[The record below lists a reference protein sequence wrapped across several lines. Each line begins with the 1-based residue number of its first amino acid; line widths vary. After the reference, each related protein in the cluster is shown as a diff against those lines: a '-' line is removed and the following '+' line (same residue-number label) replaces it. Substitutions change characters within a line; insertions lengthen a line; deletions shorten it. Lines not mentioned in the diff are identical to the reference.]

1 MRPSF
6 PFPPPDSQITV
17 AAMSTPTI
25 PPGTTPSMRQ
35 YFEIKAQHPE
45 ALLFF
50 RMGDFYELFF
60 EDAVTAAAALD
71 IALTK
76 RGKHLDEPIPMCGV
90 PVHAAEGYL
99 ARLTKTGLSIA
110 ICEQMESPQEA
121 KKRGSKSVVRRD
133 VVRLVTPGTL
143 TEDSLLDARRA
154 NHLLAYA
161 ATKGTAALARVDIS
175 TGEMAVTTVAPE
187 TLGTDLARLSPS
199 EILVSEKAFEAWVA
213 SDGGVLP
220 VLESAARV
228 TPLGNAS
235 FDATSATK
243 RLCDLYK
250 VTSLEGFGAFDR
262 AQLSALGA
270 VVDYIAITQKGTLP
284 HLRPPRIEAAGDAM
298 RIDAATRRNLELVEG
313 TGGARAGSL
322 LATIDR
328 TVTGGG
334 ARLLAERIASPLTNP
349 AQIARRLDTVALFR
363 EDAGLTDDLRA
374 MLKAAPDIARALS
387 RLSLGRGGPRD
398 LAALR
403 DGLDA
408 ATAIAIRLEALHDPP
423 QQIAKAETMLVGHDA
438 LAETLRNAL
447 VAEPPLLTRD
457 GNFIA
462 ESWDR
467 DLDATRALRDDSRLV
482 IRDLEGR
489 LKGETGINALK
500 VKYNGVLGYFIEVP
514 AAHGEA
520 LTKNDAFI
528 HRQTMANA
536 MRFTTPELADLD
548 TRIAQ
553 AAAQAQEREG
563 AIFEALR
570 GQVLDR
576 AEAISMTAHALAV
589 LDVAT
594 ALGDLAAAEGWTRP
608 RVDDSDAFV
617 IEAGRHPVVEAALK
631 RDAESFIAN
640 DIDLST
646 DRLWMLTGPN
656 MAGKSTFLRQ
666 NALIA
671 VLAQAGCYVPAAE
684 AHIGAIDALFSRVGA
699 SDDLARGRSTFM
711 VEMVETAT
719 ILNQS
724 TPRSLVI
731 LDEIGRGTATF
742 DGLSIAWAVLE
753 HLHDVNGCRGL
764 FATHYHEL
772 TELAARLA
780 CARNA
785 AMKVAE
791 WEGDIVFLH
800 EVEPGAA
807 TRSYGVQ
814 VARKAGLP
822 RAVIDRARDVLSRLE
837 KGDAQGGEAR
847 IRAIVDDLPLFA
859 ASKPADP
866 AEPSELTRA
875 LETLDPDALSPREAH
890 EALYRLK
897 ELLR

>member
-1 MRPSF
+1 MSA
-6 PFPPPDSQITV
+6 PP
-17 AAMSTPTI
+17 I

-35 YFEIKAQHPE
+35 YFGIKADLPE

-60 EDAVTAAAALD
+60 DDAVTAAAALD

-110 ICEQMESPQEA
+110 ICEQMESPAEA
-121 KKRGSKSVVRRD
+121 KKRGSKSVVRRE

-143 TEDSLLDARRA
+143 TEDSLLDARTA
-154 NHLLAYA
+154 NHLVAYA
-161 ATKGTAALARVDIS
+161 EAKGEAALGRVDIS
-175 TGEMAVTTVAPE
+175 TGEVAVAAVAPGA
-187 TLGTDLARLSPS
+187 LGPDLARLSPS
-199 EILVSEKAFEAWVA
+199 EILVSDKAFETWAGA
-213 SDGGVLP
+213 EESVLSL
-220 VLESAARV
+220 LESTARV
-228 TPLGNAS
+228 TPLGTAS
-235 FDATSATK
+235 FDAASAGK
-243 RLCDLYK
+243 RLRDLYK
-250 VTSLEGFGAFDR
+250 VNSLEGFGVFTR

-270 VVDYIAITQKGTLP
+270 LVDYIAITQKGALP
-284 HLRPPRIEAAGDAM
+284 HLRPPKAEGAGTVM

-313 TGGARAGSL
+313 TSGGRAGSL

-334 ARLLAERIASPLTNP
+334 ARLLAERIAAPLTDP
-349 AQIARRLDTVALFR
+349 ARIARRLDAVALFR
-363 EDAGLTDDLRA
+363 DDAALTEDLRDR
-374 MLKAAPDIARALS
+374 LKAAPDIARALS
-387 RLSLGRGGPRD
+387 RLSLDRGGPRD

-423 QQIAKAETMLVGHDA
+423 EHIARAETMLVGHDTLVEA
-438 LAETLRNAL
+438 LRDSL
-447 VAEPPLLTRD
+447 VAEPPILARD

-462 ESWDR
+462 PDWDA
-467 DLDATRALRDDSRLV
+467 DLDATRSLRDDSRLV
-482 IRDLEGR
+482 IRDLETR
-489 LKGETGINALK
+489 LKGETGLTALK
-500 VKYNGVLGYFIEVP
+500 VKFNGVLGYFIEVP

-520 LTKNDAFI
+520 LVKDAAFI

-553 AAAQAQEREG
+553 AAAQVQARELS
-563 AIFEALR
+563 IFENLR
-570 GQVLDR
+570 GQVLAR
-576 AEAISMTAHALAV
+576 AEAISSTAGALAM
-589 LDVAT
+589 LDAAS
-594 ALGDLAAAEGWTRP
+594 ALGDLAARGGWVRP
-608 RVDDSDAFV
+608 RVDEGDAFD
-617 IEAGRHPVVEAALK
+617 IEAGRHPVVEAALI
-631 RDAESFIAN
+631 RETQNFVAN
-640 DIDLST
+640 DCNLGA

-666 NALIA
+666 NALIT
-671 VLAQAGCYVPAAE
+671 VLAQAGCYVPAGAV
-684 AHIGAIDALFSRVGA
+684 HIGVVDALFSRVGA

-724 TPRSLVI
+724 TARSLVI

-753 HLHDVNGCRGL
+753 HLHDVNRCRGL

-772 TELAARLA
+772 TELAARLDH
-780 CARNA
+780 ARNA
-785 AMKVAE
+785 AMKVTE

-822 RAVIDRARDVLSRLE
+822 PAVIERARDVLERLE
-837 KGDAQGGEAR
+837 KGDAKGGEAR

-859 ASKPADP
+859 AVVTEARE
-866 AEPSELTRA
+866 AAPSELDTA
-875 LETLDPDALSPREAH
+875 LSALDPDTLSPREAH

-897 ELLR
+897 GMVKD

>member
-1 MRPSF
+1 M
-6 PFPPPDSQITV
+6 DSAV
-17 AAMSTPTI
+17 KPRYDKSMSDTI
-25 PPGTTPSMRQ
+25 TPSMRQ
-35 YFEIKAQHPE
+35 YFTIKEQHPK

-76 RGKHLDEPIPMCGV
+76 RGKHLGEDIPMCGV

-110 ICEQMESPQEA
+110 ICEQMESPAEA
-121 KKRGSKSVVRRD
+121 KTRGSKSVVHRD

-143 TEDSLLDARRA
+143 TEDTLLDARTA
-154 NHLLAYA
+154 NHLVAYA
-161 ATKGTAALARVDIS
+161 HGAESALARVDIS
-175 TGEMAVTTVAPE
+175 TGEVAVAPTTPE
-187 TLGTDLARLSPS
+187 TLGADLARLSPS
-199 EILVSEKAFEAWVA
+199 EILVSERAFEAWIA
-213 SDGGVLP
+213 DGTDTLAQIEEV
-220 VLESAARV
+220 ARV
-228 TPLGNAS
+228 TPLGTAS
-235 FDATSATK
+235 FDSVSATG
-243 RLCDLYK
+243 RLHDLYK
-250 VTSLEGFGAFDR
+250 VTSLEGFGTFSR

-270 VVDYIAITQKGTLP
+270 LVDYIAITQKGALP
-284 HLRPPRIEAAGDAM
+284 HLRPPVSETADAVM
-298 RIDAATRRNLELVEG
+298 QIDAATRRNLELTEKLD
-313 TGGARAGSL
+313 GGRGGSL

-334 ARLLAERIASPLTNP
+334 ARLLAARLAAPLTDP
-349 AQIARRLDTVALFR
+349 ARIARRLDAVALF
-363 EDAGLTDDLRA
+363 ETDAALTEDLRA

-408 ATAIAIRLEALHDPP
+408 ATAIATRLESLLDAPEAVA
-423 QQIAKAETMLVGHDA
+423 QAETALIGHDA
-438 LAETLRNAL
+438 LIETLRAAL
-447 VAEPPLLTRD
+447 VPEPPLLARD
-457 GNFIA
+457 GNFVA
-462 ESWDR
+462 ENHDP
-467 DLDATRALRDDSRLV
+467 DLDRTRSLRDDSRLV
-482 IRDLEGR
+482 IRDLETR
-489 LKGETGINALK
+489 LKADTKITALK
-500 VKYNGVLGYFIEVP
+500 VKFNNVLGYFIEVP

-520 LTKNDAFI
+520 LTRDEHFI

-536 MRFTTPELADLD
+536 MRFTTTELADLD

-553 AAAQAQEREG
+553 AASQSLEREL
-563 AIFEALR
+563 AIFEDLRAQALSHA
-570 GQVLDR
+570 D
-576 AEAISMTAHALAV
+576 AISETARALAT
-589 LDVAT
+589 LDVAA
-594 ALGDLAAAEGWTRP
+594 ALGTLASTEGWTRP
-608 RVDDSDAFV
+608 RVDTSDAFA
-617 IEAGRHPVVEAALK
+617 ITAGRHPVVEAALTK
-631 RDAESFIAN
+631 DAETFVAN
-640 DIDLST
+640 DCDLGT

-666 NALIA
+666 NALLA
-671 VLAQAGCYVPAAE
+671 VLAQSGSYVPARA
-684 AHIGAIDALFSRVGA
+684 AHIGAIDRLFSRVGA

-711 VEMVETAT
+711 VEMVETAA
-719 ILNQS
+719 ILNRS

-753 HLHDVNGCRGL
+753 HLHDVNRCRGL

-772 TELAARLA
+772 TELAARLDH
-780 CARNA
+780 ARNA

-822 RAVIDRARDVLSRLE
+822 PAVIERARDVLQRLE
-837 KGDAQGGEAR
+837 KGDAKGGEAR

-859 ASKPADP
+859 ALKPA
-866 AEPSELTRA
+866 AETTPSPLIDA
-875 LETLDPDALSPREAH
+875 LEAIDPDALTPREAH

-897 ELLR
+897 TLLDG

>member
-1 MRPSF
+1 MA
-6 PFPPPDSQITV
+6 D
-17 AAMSTPTI
+17 TI
-25 PPGTTPSMRQ
+25 TPSMRQ
-35 YFEIKAQHPE
+35 YFDIKAQHPQ

-76 RGKHLDEPIPMCGV
+76 RGKHLGEDIPMCGV

-110 ICEQMESPQEA
+110 ICEQMESPAEA
-121 KKRGSKSVVRRD
+121 RKRGSKSVVHRD

-143 TEDSLLDARRA
+143 TEDTLLDARTA
-154 NHLLAYA
+154 NHLVAYA
-161 ATKGTAALARVDIS
+161 PGPDSALARVDIS
-175 TGEMAVTTVAPE
+175 TGEVAVAPTTPD
-187 TLGTDLARLSPS
+187 TLGADLARLSPS
-199 EILVSEKAFEAWVA
+199 EILVPEKAYQAWIA
-213 SDGGVLP
+213 DGTDTLAQIEEV
-220 VLESAARV
+220 ARV
-228 TPLGNAS
+228 TPLGTAS
-235 FDATSATK
+235 FDSISATG
-243 RLCDLYK
+243 RLHDLYR
-250 VTSLEGFGAFDR
+250 VTSLEGFGTFSR

-270 VVDYIAITQKGTLP
+270 LVDYIAITQKGALP
-284 HLRPPRIEAAGDAM
+284 HLRPPVSETADAVM
-298 RIDAATRRNLELVEG
+298 QIDAATRRNLELTEKLD
-313 TGGARAGSL
+313 GGRNGSL

-334 ARLLAERIASPLTNP
+334 ARLLAARLAAPLTDP
-349 AQIARRLDTVALFR
+349 ARIARRLDAVALF
-363 EDAGLTDDLRA
+363 EADAALTEDLRA

-408 ATAIAIRLEALHDPP
+408 ATAIAIRLESLLDAPEAVA
-423 QQIAKAETMLVGHDA
+423 QAETALTGHDT
-438 LAETLRNAL
+438 LIDTLRAAL
-447 VAEPPLLTRD
+447 VPEPPLLARD

-462 ESWDR
+462 ENHDP
-467 DLDATRALRDDSRLV
+467 DLDRTRSLRDDSRLV
-482 IRDLEGR
+482 IRDLETR
-489 LKGETGINALK
+489 LKATTTITALK
-500 VKYNGVLGYFIEVP
+500 VKFNNVLGYFIEVP

-520 LTKNDAFI
+520 LTADPDFI

-536 MRFTTPELADLD
+536 MRFTTTELADLD

-553 AAAQAQEREG
+553 AASQSLEREL
-563 AIFEALR
+563 AIFETL
-570 GQVLDR
+570 R
-576 AEAISMTAHALAV
+576 AEALGHADAISETARALAT
-589 LDVAT
+589 LDVAA
-594 ALGDLAAAEGWTRP
+594 ALGALAASEGWTRP
-608 RVDDSDAFV
+608 RVDTSDAFH
-617 IEAGRHPVVEAALK
+617 IEGGRHPVVEAALTGE
-631 RDAESFIAN
+631 ATPFVAN
-640 DIDLST
+640 DCDLGD

-666 NALIA
+666 NALLA
-671 VLAQAGCYVPAAE
+671 VLAQSGSYVPARA
-684 AHIGAIDALFSRVGA
+684 AHIGAIDRLFSRVGA

-711 VEMVETAT
+711 VEMVETAA
-719 ILNQS
+719 ILNRS

-753 HLHDVNGCRGL
+753 HLHDVNKCRGL

-772 TELAARLA
+772 TELAARLDS
-780 CARNA
+780 ARNA

-791 WEGDIVFLH
+791 WDGDIVFLH

-822 RAVIDRARDVLSRLE
+822 PAVITRARDVLQRLE
-837 KGDAQGGEAR
+837 KGDAKGGEAR

-859 ASKPADP
+859 AIP
-866 AEPSELTRA
+866 AEAEPGPAASPLTDA
-875 LETLDPDALSPREAH
+875 LAALDPDALTPREAH
-890 EALYRLK
+890 EALYQLK
-897 ELLR
+897 GLSEGS

>member
-1 MRPSF
+1 MTAP
-6 PFPPPDSQITV
+6 
-17 AAMSTPTI
+17 AI

-35 YFEIKAQHPE
+35 YFEIKAQHPD

-76 RGKHLDEPIPMCGV
+76 RGTHLDKPIPMCGV
-90 PVHAAEGYL
+90 PVHSAEGYL

-110 ICEQMESPQEA
+110 ICEQMESPAEA

-143 TEDSLLDARRA
+143 TEDALLDARAA

-161 ATKGTAALARVDIS
+161 EAGGGAALARVDIS
-175 TGEMAVTTVAPE
+175 TGEMAVTPVAAG
-187 TLGTDLARLSPS
+187 TLGADLARLSPS
-199 EILVSEKAFEAWVA
+199 EILVSERAFEAWVA
-213 SDGGVLP
+213 GDGGVLP
-220 VLESAARV
+220 LLESAARV
-228 TPLGNAS
+228 TPLGTAS
-235 FDATSATK
+235 FDSASATK
-243 RLCDLYK
+243 RLKDLYK
-250 VTSLEGFGAFDR
+250 VASLEGFGAFDR
-262 AQLSALGA
+262 AQLSSLGA
-270 VVDYIAITQKGTLP
+270 LVDYIAITQKGALP
-284 HLRPPRIEAAGDAM
+284 HLRPPRIEAADAAM

-313 TGGARAGSL
+313 AGGGRAGSL
-322 LATIDR
+322 LATVDR

-334 ARLLAERIASPLTNP
+334 ARMLAGRLNAPLTDP
-349 AQIARRLDTVALFR
+349 ARIARRLDTVALFR
-363 EDAGLTDDLRA
+363 DDTALTEDLRA
-374 MLKAAPDIARALS
+374 MLRAAPDIARALS

-423 QQIAKAETMLVGHDA
+423 DTIARVETMLVGHDA
-438 LAETLRNAL
+438 LVETLRAAL
-447 VAEPPLLTRD
+447 VAEPPMLARD

-462 ESWDR
+462 PDHDR
-467 DLDATRALRDDSRLV
+467 ALDATRSLRDDSRLV
-482 IRDLEGR
+482 IRDLEAR
-489 LKGETGINALK
+489 LKGGTGIGALK

-514 AAHGEA
+514 SAHGEA
-520 LTKNDAFI
+520 LTKDEAFI

-553 AAAQAQEREG
+553 AAAQAQEREL
-563 AIFEALR
+563 AIFEDLRALA
-570 GQVLDR
+570 LER
-576 AEAISMTAHALAV
+576 AEAVSSTAQALAV
-589 LDVAT
+589 LDVSA
-594 ALGDLAAAEGWTRP
+594 ALGDLAMAGGWVRP
-608 RVDDSDAFV
+608 RVDDSDAFA
-617 IEAGRHPVVEAALK
+617 IEAGRHPVVEAALSK
-631 RDAESFIAN
+631 EDAAFVAN
-640 DIDLST
+640 DIDLGE

-671 VLAQAGCYVPAAE
+671 VLAQSGCFVPARS
-684 AHIGAIDALFSRVGA
+684 AHIGAVDALFSRVGA

-753 HLHDVNGCRGL
+753 HLHDVNRCRGL

-772 TELAARLA
+772 TELAARLDH
-780 CARNA
+780 ARNA

-822 RAVIDRARDVLSRLE
+822 PMVIERARDVLRRLE

-859 ASKPADP
+859 A
-866 AEPSELTRA
+866 AEAATPPENAA
-875 LETLDPDALSPREAH
+875 LAEAVAALDPDALSPREAQ

-897 ELLR
+897 ALLNG

>member
-1 MRPSF
+1 M
-6 PFPPPDSQITV
+6 I
-17 AAMSTPTI
+17 STAI

-35 YFEIKAQHPE
+35 YFEIKANHPD

-60 EDAVTAAAALD
+60 DDAVTAAAALD

-90 PVHAAEGYL
+90 PVHSAEGYL

-110 ICEQMESPQEA
+110 ICEQMEKPEEA
-121 KKRGSKSVVRRD
+121 KKRGSKSVVRRE

-143 TEDSLLDARRA
+143 TEDSLLDARVA

-161 ATKGTAALARVDIS
+161 EVKGGAALARVDIS
-175 TGEMAVTTVAPE
+175 TGEVAVAAVSPD
-187 TLGTDLARLSPS
+187 TLGTDLARVTPS
-199 EILVSEKAFEAWVA
+199 EILVSERAFEAWVGA
-213 SDGGVLP
+213 GGDGGVLP
-220 VLESAARV
+220 LLESAARV
-228 TPLGNAS
+228 TPLGSAS
-235 FDATSATK
+235 FDSTSAEK
-243 RLCDLYK
+243 RLRDLYK
-250 VTSLEGFGAFDR
+250 VGSLEGFGTFDR

-270 VVDYIAITQKGTLP
+270 LIDYIAITQKGALP
-284 HLRPPRIEAAGDAM
+284 HLRPPRAEAAGTSM
-298 RIDAATRRNLELVEG
+298 RIDGATRRNLELVEG
-313 TGGARAGSL
+313 TGGGRGGSL

-334 ARLLAERIASPLTNP
+334 ARLLAERIAAPLTDP
-349 AQIARRLDTVALFR
+349 ARIARRLDTVALFR
-363 EDAGLTDDLRA
+363 EDSALTEDLRG

-387 RLSLGRGGPRD
+387 RLSLNRGGPRD

-423 QQIAKAETMLVGHDA
+423 EHVARAEGMLVGHDA
-438 LAETLRNAL
+438 LVDALRSAL
-447 VAEPPLLTRD
+447 VAEPPVLTRE

-462 ESWDR
+462 ADWDR
-467 DLDATRALRDDSRLV
+467 DLDATRSLRDDSRLV
-482 IRDLEGR
+482 IRDLEAR
-489 LKGETGINALK
+489 VKGETGITALK
-500 VKYNGVLGYFIEVP
+500 VKFNGVLGYFIEVP
-514 AAHGEA
+514 AAHGER
-520 LTKNDAFI
+520 LTKNPAFI

-553 AAAQAQEREG
+553 AAAQAQTREL
-563 AIFEALR
+563 AIFEDLR
-570 GQVLDR
+570 GRVLDR
-576 AEAISMTAHALAV
+576 AEAVSATAQALAV
-589 LDVAT
+589 LDVAS
-594 ALGDLAAAEGWTRP
+594 ALGDLAALGGWTRP
-608 RVDDSDAFV
+608 RVDESDAFA
-617 IEAGRHPVVEAALK
+617 IEAGRHPVVEAALT
-631 RDAESFIAN
+631 RDAESFVAN
-640 DIDLST
+640 DLDLGA

-671 VLAQAGCYVPAAE
+671 VLAQAGCFVPARA
-684 AHIGAIDALFSRVGA
+684 AHIGVVDALFSRVGA

-724 TPRSLVI
+724 TARSLVI

-772 TELAARLA
+772 TELAARLDH
-780 CARNA
+780 ARNA

-814 VARKAGLP
+814 VAKKAGLP
-822 RAVIDRARDVLSRLE
+822 KAVIDRARDVLGRLE

-859 ASKPADP
+859 ASKPVEDAPD
-866 AEPSELTRA
+866 SA
-875 LETLDPDALSPREAH
+875 LAQAIEALDPDALSPREAH

-897 ELLR
+897 GMVT

>member
-1 MRPSF
+1 
-6 PFPPPDSQITV
+6 
-17 AAMSTPTI
+17 MSAPAI

-35 YFEIKAQHPE
+35 YFEIKADHPD

-60 EDAVTAAAALD
+60 EDAVTASAALD

-90 PVHAAEGYL
+90 PVHSAEGYL

-110 ICEQMESPQEA
+110 ICEQMEKPEEA
-121 KKRGSKSVVRRD
+121 KKRGSKSVVRRA

-143 TEDSLLDARRA
+143 TEEALLDARLA
-154 NHLLAYA
+154 NHLVAYA
-161 ATKGTAALARVDIS
+161 ELRGEAALARVDIS
-175 TGEMAVTTVAPE
+175 TGELAVAAVAPGA
-187 TLGTDLARLSPS
+187 LGTDLARLSPS
-199 EILVSEKAFEAWVA
+199 EILVSDRAYEAWIGG
-213 SDGGVLP
+213 DGDTLAL
-220 VLESAARV
+220 LESAARV
-228 TPLGNAS
+228 TPLGTAS
-235 FDATSATK
+235 FDSASAEK
-243 RLCDLYK
+243 RLRALYK
-250 VTSLEGFGAFDR
+250 VTSLDGFGVFSR
-262 AQLSALGA
+262 AQFSALGA
-270 VVDYIAITQKGTLP
+270 LVDYIAITQKGALP
-284 HLRPPRIEAAGDAM
+284 HLRPPRTEAAGSVM

-313 TGGARAGSL
+313 MGGGRAGSL

-334 ARLLAERIASPLTNP
+334 ARLLAERLASPLTDP
-349 AQIARRLDTVALFR
+349 ARIARRLDTVALFR
-363 EDAGLTDDLRA
+363 DDAALTEDLRA

-387 RLSLGRGGPRD
+387 RLSLNRGGPRD

-423 QQIAKAETMLVGHDA
+423 AQITQAETMLTGHDA
-438 LAETLRNAL
+438 LVDTLRGAL
-447 VAEPPLLTRD
+447 VAEPPPLTRD

-462 ESWDR
+462 ENWDKG
-467 DLDATRALRDDSRLV
+467 LDATRSLRDDSRLV
-482 IRDLEGR
+482 IRDLETR
-489 LKGETGINALK
+489 LKRETGIAALK

-520 LTKNDAFI
+520 MTKDAAFI

-553 AAAQAQEREG
+553 AAAQAQEREL
-563 AIFEALR
+563 AIFEDLR
-570 GQVLDR
+570 ARVLDR
-576 AEAISMTAHALAV
+576 AEAISGTAQALAV
-589 LDVAT
+589 LDASA
-594 ALGDLAAAEGWTRP
+594 ALADLAAAGGWVRP
-608 RVDDSDAFV
+608 RVDESDAFH
-617 IEAGRHPVVEAALK
+617 IEAGRHPVVEAALT
-631 RDAESFIAN
+631 RDAESFVAN
-640 DIDLST
+640 DCDLGA

-666 NALIA
+666 NALIT
-671 VLAQAGCYVPAAE
+671 VLAQAGGFVPAKA
-684 AHIGAIDALFSRVGA
+684 AHIGVVDALFSRVGA

-724 TPRSLVI
+724 TARSLVI

-772 TELAARLA
+772 TELAARLDH
-780 CARNA
+780 ARNA

-822 RAVIDRARDVLSRLE
+822 PAVIERARDVLGRLE
-837 KGDAQGGEAR
+837 KGDAKGGEAR

-859 ASKPADP
+859 AIVPEPTETA
-866 AEPSELTRA
+866 PSELMQA
-875 LETLDPDALSPREAH
+875 IEALDPDALSPREAH

-897 ELLR
+897 GLAET

>member
-1 MRPSF
+1 MA
-6 PFPPPDSQITV
+6 D
-17 AAMSTPTI
+17 TI
-25 PPGTTPSMRQ
+25 TPSMRQ
-35 YFEIKAQHPE
+35 FFEIKEAHPD

-60 EDAVTAAAALD
+60 DDAVTAAAALD

-76 RGKHLDEPIPMCGV
+76 RGTHLGEPIPMCGV
-90 PVHAAEGYL
+90 PAHSAEGYL

-110 ICEQMESPQEA
+110 ICEQMESPAEA
-121 KKRGSKSVVRRD
+121 KKRGSKSVVRRE

-143 TEDSLLDARRA
+143 TEDSLLDARSA

-161 ATKGTAALARVDIS
+161 EARGEAALARVDIS
-175 TGEMAVTTVAPE
+175 TGEVAVAAVAPG
-187 TLGTDLARLSPS
+187 TLGMDLARLSPS
-199 EILVSEKAFEAWVA
+199 EILVSEKAFEAWVGG
-213 SDGGVLP
+213 DGGVLP
-220 VLESAARV
+220 LLESAARV
-228 TPLGNAS
+228 TPLGAAS
-235 FDATSATK
+235 FDASSAEK
-243 RLCDLYK
+243 RLRDLYK
-250 VTSLEGFGAFDR
+250 VSSLEGFGVFGR
-262 AQLSALGA
+262 AQLAALGA
-270 VVDYIAITQKGTLP
+270 LIDYIAITQKGALP
-284 HLRPPRIEAAGDAM
+284 HLRPPRAEAAGTVM
-298 RIDAATRRNLELVEG
+298 RIDGATRRNLELVEG
-313 TGGARAGSL
+313 TGGGRAGSL

-334 ARLLAERIASPLTNP
+334 ARLLAARIAAPLTDP
-349 AQIARRLDTVALFR
+349 KRIARRLDAVALFR
-363 EDAGLTDDLRA
+363 DDAALTEDLRE
-374 MLKAAPDIARALS
+374 MLRAAPDIARALS
-387 RLSLGRGGPRD
+387 RLSLARGGPRD

-408 ATAIAIRLEALHDPP
+408 ATAIAIRCEALHDPP
-423 QQIAKAETMLVGHDA
+423 DHIARAEDMLVGHDD
-438 LAETLRNAL
+438 LVESLRNAL
-447 VAEPPLLTRD
+447 VPEPPLLARD

-462 ESWDR
+462 PDWDA
-467 DLDATRALRDDSRLV
+467 DLDATRSLRDDSRLV
-482 IRDLEGR
+482 IRDLETR
-489 LKGETGINALK
+489 LKSETGLTALK
-500 VKYNGVLGYFIEVP
+500 VKFNGVLGYFIEVP
-514 AAHGEA
+514 AQHGEA
-520 LTKNDAFI
+520 MTQDARFI

-553 AAAQAQEREG
+553 AAAQAQEREL
-563 AIFEALR
+563 AIFEDLR
-570 GQVLDR
+570 GRVLAR
-576 AEAISMTAHALAV
+576 AEAISGTAQALAM
-589 LDVAT
+589 LDAAS
-594 ALGDLAAAEGWTRP
+594 ALGDLAASGGWVRP
-608 RVDDSDAFV
+608 RVDESDAFH
-617 IEAGRHPVVEAALK
+617 IEAGRHPVVEAALT
-631 RDAESFIAN
+631 REAESFVAN
-640 DIDLST
+640 DCDLGE

-671 VLAQAGCYVPAAE
+671 VLAQAGCFVPARA
-684 AHIGAIDALFSRVGA
+684 AHIGVLDALFSRVGA

-724 TPRSLVI
+724 TNRSLVI

-772 TELAARLA
+772 TELAARLD

-822 RAVIDRARDVLSRLE
+822 KAVIDRARDVLERLE
-837 KGDAQGGEAR
+837 KGDAKGGEAR

-859 ASKPADP
+859 AVVTEARESA
-866 AEPSELTRA
+866 PSELDTA
-875 LETLDPDALSPREAH
+875 LGALDPDALSPREAH

-897 ELLR
+897 GMMRG

>member
-1 MRPSF
+1 MS
-6 PFPPPDSQITV
+6 
-17 AAMSTPTI
+17 AANTI
-25 PPGTTPSMRQ
+25 TPSMRQ
-35 YFEIKAQHPE
+35 YFDIKGAHPD

-76 RGKHLDEPIPMCGV
+76 RGKHEGEDIPMCGV
-90 PVHAAEGYL
+90 PVHSAEGYL

-110 ICEQMESPQEA
+110 ICEQMETPAEA
-121 KKRGSKSVVRRD
+121 KKRGSKSVVRRE

-143 TEDSLLDARRA
+143 TEESLLDARAA

-161 ATKGTAALARVDIS
+161 ETKDAAALARVDIS
-175 TGEMAVTTVAPE
+175 TGEVAVAAVSPG
-187 TLGTDLARLSPS
+187 TLGMELARLSPS
-199 EILVSEKAFEAWVA
+199 EILVSEKAYQAWIA
-213 SDGGVLP
+213 GDGGTLP
-220 VLESAARV
+220 LLESAARV
-228 TPLGNAS
+228 TPLGSAS
-235 FDATSATK
+235 FDSVSAEK
-243 RLCDLYK
+243 RLRDLYR
-250 VTSLEGFGAFDR
+250 VGSLEGFGAFDR
-262 AQLSALGA
+262 SQLAALGA
-270 VVDYIAITQKGTLP
+270 LVDYIAITQKGALP
-284 HLRPPRIEAAGDAM
+284 HLRPPRAEAAGTVM
-298 RIDAATRRNLELVEG
+298 RIDGATRRNLELVEG
-313 TGGARAGSL
+313 TGGGRAGSL

-334 ARLLAERIASPLTNP
+334 ARLLAGRIAAPLTEP
-349 AQIARRLDTVALFR
+349 QRIAARLDTVALFR
-363 EDAGLTDDLRA
+363 EDAALTEDLRA

-387 RLSLGRGGPRD
+387 RLSLDRGGPRD

-423 QQIAKAETMLVGHDA
+423 AHVARAETMLVGHDA
-438 LAETLRNAL
+438 LVEALRAAL
-447 VAEPPLLTRD
+447 VGEPPMLARD

-462 ESWDR
+462 ENWDR
-467 DLDATRALRDDSRLV
+467 ALDETRALRDDSRLV
-482 IRDLEGR
+482 IRDLETR
-489 LKGETGINALK
+489 LKTETGLTALK
-500 VKYNGVLGYFIEVP
+500 VKFNGVLGYFIEVP
-514 AAHGEA
+514 AQHGEA
-520 LTKNDAFI
+520 LTQDPAFI

-553 AAAQAQEREG
+553 AGAKAQEREL
-563 AIFEALR
+563 AIFEDLR
-570 GQVLDR
+570 GRTLAQ
-576 AEAISMTAHALAV
+576 AEAISATAQALSV
-589 LDVAT
+589 LDVAA
-594 ALGDLAAAEGWTRP
+594 ALGDLAASGGWVRP
-608 RVDDSDAFV
+608 RVDEGDAFR
-617 IEAGRHPVVEAALK
+617 IEAGRHPVVEAALT
-631 RDAESFIAN
+631 REAENFVAN
-640 DIDLST
+640 DIDLND

-671 VLAQAGCYVPAAE
+671 VLAQAGCFVPAKS
-684 AHIGAIDALFSRVGA
+684 AHIGVVDALFSRVGA

-724 TPRSLVI
+724 TARSLVI

-753 HLHDVNGCRGL
+753 HLHDINGCRGL

-780 CARNA
+780 RARNA

-800 EVEPGAA
+800 EVELGAA

-822 RAVIDRARDVLSRLE
+822 VAVIERARDVLERLE
-837 KGDAQGGEAR
+837 KGDAKGGEAR

-859 ASKPADP
+859 AVAATASSKGDAGS
-866 AEPSELTRA
+866 SELDKA
-875 LETLDPDALSPREAH
+875 MEAVDPDALTPREAH

-897 ELLR
+897 ALTKG

>member
-1 MRPSF
+1 M
-6 PFPPPDSQITV
+6 I
-17 AAMSTPTI
+17 STAI

-35 YFEIKAQHPE
+35 YFEIKANHPD

-60 EDAVTAAAALD
+60 DDAVTAAAALD

-90 PVHAAEGYL
+90 PVHSAEGYL

-110 ICEQMESPQEA
+110 ICEQMEKPEEA
-121 KKRGSKSVVRRD
+121 KKRGSKSVVRRE

-143 TEDSLLDARRA
+143 TEDSLLDARVA

-161 ATKGTAALARVDIS
+161 EVKGGAALARVDIS
-175 TGEMAVTTVAPE
+175 TGEVAVAAVSPD
-187 TLGTDLARLSPS
+187 TLGTDLARVTPS
-199 EILVSEKAFEAWVA
+199 EILVSERAFEAWVGA
-213 SDGGVLP
+213 GGDGGVLP
-220 VLESAARV
+220 LLESAARV
-228 TPLGNAS
+228 TPLGSAS
-235 FDATSATK
+235 FDSTSAEK
-243 RLCDLYK
+243 RLRDLYK
-250 VTSLEGFGAFDR
+250 VGSLEGFGTFDR

-270 VVDYIAITQKGTLP
+270 PIDYIAITQKGALP
-284 HLRPPRIEAAGDAM
+284 HLR
-298 RIDAATRRNLELVEG
+298 
-313 TGGARAGSL
+313 
-322 LATIDR
+322 
-328 TVTGGG
+328 
-334 ARLLAERIASPLTNP
+334 
-349 AQIARRLDTVALFR
+349 
-363 EDAGLTDDLRA
+363 
-374 MLKAAPDIARALS
+374 
-387 RLSLGRGGPRD
+387 RGGPRD

-423 QQIAKAETMLVGHDA
+423 EHVARAEGMLVGHDA
-438 LAETLRNAL
+438 LVDALRSAL
-447 VAEPPLLTRD
+447 VAEPPVLTRE

-462 ESWDR
+462 ADWDR
-467 DLDATRALRDDSRLV
+467 DLDATRSLRDDSRLV
-482 IRDLEGR
+482 IRDLEAR
-489 LKGETGINALK
+489 VKGETGITALK
-500 VKYNGVLGYFIEVP
+500 VKFNGVLGYFIEVP
-514 AAHGEA
+514 AAHGER
-520 LTKNDAFI
+520 LTKNPAFI

-553 AAAQAQEREG
+553 AAAQAQTREL
-563 AIFEALR
+563 AIFEDLR
-570 GQVLDR
+570 GRVLDR
-576 AEAISMTAHALAV
+576 AEAVSATAQALAV
-589 LDVAT
+589 LDVAS
-594 ALGDLAAAEGWTRP
+594 ALGDLAALGGWTRP
-608 RVDDSDAFV
+608 RVDESDAFA
-617 IEAGRHPVVEAALK
+617 IEAGRHPVVEAALT
-631 RDAESFIAN
+631 RDAESFVAN
-640 DIDLST
+640 DLDLGA

-671 VLAQAGCYVPAAE
+671 VLAQAGCFVPARA
-684 AHIGAIDALFSRVGA
+684 AHIGVVDALFSRVGA

-724 TPRSLVI
+724 TARSLVI

-772 TELAARLA
+772 TELAARLDH
-780 CARNA
+780 ARNA

-814 VARKAGLP
+814 VAKKAGLP
-822 RAVIDRARDVLSRLE
+822 KAVIDRARDVLGRLE

-859 ASKPADP
+859 ASKPVEDAPD
-866 AEPSELTRA
+866 SA
-875 LETLDPDALSPREAH
+875 LAQAIEALDPDALSPREAH

-897 ELLR
+897 GMVT